1 VAVQEIQ
8 KVQKREGPINAVRVK
23 QAAASAMAAAAVK
36 AKLLADQEEREVQR
50 LVSVVIEHQVCME
63 CVNRTLTQ
71 DPFCR
76 ECEKQP
82 TNANL

>member
-8 KVQKREGPINAVRVK
+8 KVQNREGPINAVRVK

-63 CVNRTLTQ
+63 C
-71 DPFCR
+71 
-76 ECEKQP
+76 
-82 TNANL
+82 ANFFQIEP

>member
-1 VAVQEIQ
+1 MAVQEIQ
-8 KVQKREGPINAVRVK
+8 KVQNREGPINAVRVK

-63 CVNRTLTQ
+63 CAKFSQ
-71 DPFCR
+71 IEP
-76 ECEKQP
+76 
-82 TNANL
+82 

>member
-1 VAVQEIQ
+1 MAVQEIQ
-8 KVQKREGPINAVRVK
+8 KVQNREGPINAVRVK

-63 CVNRTLTQ
+63 C
-71 DPFCR
+71 
-76 ECEKQP
+76 
-82 TNANL
+82 ANFFQIEP

>member
-1 VAVQEIQ
+1 VGVQEIQ
-8 KVQKREGPINAVRVK
+8 KVQNREGPINAVRVK

-63 CVNRTLTQ
+63 C
-71 DPFCR
+71 
-76 ECEKQP
+76 
-82 TNANL
+82 ANFSQIEP

>member
-8 KVQKREGPINAVRVK
+8 KVQNREGPINAVRVK

-63 CVNRTLTQ
+63 CAKFSQ
-71 DPFCR
+71 IEP
-76 ECEKQP
+76 
-82 TNANL
+82 